1 MLKPLA
7 QFKYINKVFR
17 EHPLAQHNLKKSWA
31 NYLLYNVII
40 RIKNTPVK
48 FKWINGLNIYTQKGD
63 SCLGCNVFLGL
74 MEFHE
79 SAFLVHFLQQSE
91 LFVDVGANLGHY
103 TLLASGICGSRTIAI
118 EPIPTTYK
126 RLCYNI
132 MKNNILDMVDIRNIG
147 VGEKDGE
154 LVFSNFDNNAINYVQ
169 ENGNNNRSLRVRVQ
183 TLNNLLNGKS
193 PKVIKID
200 VEGYELFTL
209 KGAND
214 VLMNPDLE
222 VIIIE
227 INGHCR
233 RYGNTEE
240 EVFRFIASFGF
251 RPVYYN
257 PFTRKINL
265 LNNYNHDS
273 DSTIF
278 IRDLKAT
285 ATRVKHGQK
294 IRIWKNYFI

>member
-1 MLKPLA
+1 MFNPLS
-7 QFKYINKVFR
+7 KIIYINQKFD
-17 EHPLAQHNLKKSWA
+17 EHPITKNNKIKSWV
-31 NYLLYNVII
+31 NYLKYNIVI
-40 RIKNTPVK
+40 RVNKGPVE
-48 FKWINGLNIYTQKGD
+48 FKWVNGLKIYVEKGD
-63 SCLGCNVFLGL
+63 SCLGGNVFLGL

-79 SAFLVHFLQQSE
+79 SAFLVHFLQHSD

-103 TLLASGICGSRTIAI
+103 TLLASGVCGSRTIAV
-118 EPIPTTYK
+118 EPIPSTYK

-132 MKNNILDMVDIRNIG
+132 MKNNIQNIVDIRNVG

-154 LVFSNFDNNAINYVQ
+154 LVFSNIDNNAINYVQ
-169 ENGNNNRSLRVRVQ
+169 ENGNNNSGLKVRVQ

-209 KGAND
+209 KGANK

-222 VIIIE
+222 VLIIE

-251 RPVYYN
+251 KPVYYN

-278 IRDLKAT
+278 IRDLKDAT
-285 ATRVKHGQK
+285 FRVKHGEK
-294 IRIWKNYFI
+294 IQIWKNCYI

>member
-1 MLKPLA
+1 
-7 QFKYINKVFR
+7 
-17 EHPLAQHNLKKSWA
+17 
-31 NYLLYNVII
+31 
-40 RIKNTPVK
+40 
-48 FKWINGLNIYTQKGD
+48 
-63 SCLGCNVFLGL
+63 
-74 MEFHE
+74 
-79 SAFLVHFLQQSE
+79 
-91 LFVDVGANLGHY
+91 
-103 TLLASGICGSRTIAI
+103 
-118 EPIPTTYK
+118 
-126 RLCYNI
+126 
-132 MKNNILDMVDIRNIG
+132 MKNNIRDMVDIRNIG

-169 ENGNNNRSLRVRVQ
+169 ENENNNSGLKVRVQ

-209 KGAND
+209 KGANE
-214 VLMNPDLE
+214 VLMKPDLE

-251 RPVYYN
+251 IPVYYN
-257 PFTRKINL
+257 SFTRKINL
-265 LNNYNHDS
+265 LNHYNHDS

-278 IRDLKAT
+278 IRDLKA
-285 ATRVKHGQK
+285 ATLRVKRGKK
-294 IRIWKNYFI
+294 IQIWKNYFI